1 MKFTF
6 IEKKMAPSDSLRA
19 YAEKKVSK
27 IDRLFR
33 TESEA
38 NVTFSTERGRFT
50 AEITIKNNGTFFRAH
65 ETTSDMYASVDSAVA
80 TIERQIRKNKT
91 RLAKKLRAGAFEREV
106 QPEYVPADDAVEAG
120 TFEVVR
126 RKRFPIKPMSVEEAI
141 LQMDLL
147 EHTFFVFRDVASD
160 GAVSVS
166 TGAKTAATAS
176 SPTRRSKRLP
186 PVFGAAKRSQHPKI
200 HARPAPKGAGRVSL
214 CLPETALGRHDRA
227 AGGAR
232 GG

>member
-91 RLAKKLRAGAFEREV
+91 RLARRLRQDAFVRTPDETSFAPDE
-106 QPEYVPADDAVEAG
+106 PEEG
-120 TFEVVR
+120 TFELVR
-126 RKRFPIKPMSVEEAI
+126 MKKFNMKPMTREEAI
-141 LQMDLL
+141 LQMNLL
-147 EHTFFVFRDVASD
+147 EHTFFAFRDEDND
-160 GAVSVS
+160 GAFAVVY
-166 TGAKTAATAS
+166 
-176 SPTRRSKRLP
+176 KR
-186 PVFGAAKRSQHPKI
+186 
-200 HARPAPKGAGRVSL
+200 
-214 CLPETALGRHDRA
+214 TD
-227 AGGAR
+227 GGYGLIEDVA
-232 GG
+232 

>member
-91 RLAKKLRAGAFEREV
+91 RLAKRLREGALEKETR
-106 QPEYVPADDAVEAG
+106 PEYAPVEEEEDEE
-120 TFEVVR
+120 FKIVR
-126 RKRFPIKPMSVEEAI
+126 SKRFPIKPMSVEEAI

-147 EHTFFVFRDVASD
+147 EHTFFVFRDVAAD
-160 GAVSVS
+160 GAVSVVY
-166 TGAKTAATAS
+166 
-176 SPTRRSKRLP
+176 RRKN
-186 PVFGAAKRSQHPKI
+186 
-200 HARPAPKGAGRVSL
+200 
-214 CLPETALGRHDRA
+214 
-227 AGGAR
+227 GGYGLISDEAE
-232 GG
+232 